1 MKDSAKEVIDQ
12 LLGNK
17 KLNLKRGNSTEL
29 DYDKIPFG
37 IPALDKLTGGGIA
50 KKRISLLYGPPNVG
64 KSFFSFTNSCECS
77 T

>member
-1 MKDSAKEVIDQ
+1 MKNNANEVIEQ

-17 KLNLKRGNSTEL
+17 KLNLRRGNSAEL

-50 KKRISLLYGPPNVG
+50 KKRISLL
-64 KSFFSFTNSCECS
+64 
-77 T
+77 